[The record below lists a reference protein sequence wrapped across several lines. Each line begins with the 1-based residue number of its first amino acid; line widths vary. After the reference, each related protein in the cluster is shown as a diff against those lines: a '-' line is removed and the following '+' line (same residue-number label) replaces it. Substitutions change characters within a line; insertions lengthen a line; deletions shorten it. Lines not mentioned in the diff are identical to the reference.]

1 MCVFSHLYMCRGLKK
16 PFWHSDP
23 VQSDTRVPRVW
34 KLLELCHWIQIR
46 MAHSEQ
52 NSLYLFF
59 FLQCYRSKMANAISL
74 RSHLH
79 CYQALGYGAQ
89 QSRLCCA
96 HLADLVLLCLY
107 PGTLRWTPPGILEGD
122 NAAVST
128 TSIYWAHYQPPAPSG
143 TDCVPFSC
151 VLGSFSYQHMSNN
164 RSTGARWTHSPV
176 LPQSWLCRSYLC
188 SEVHFCF
195 YSSPRG
201 FES

>member
-1 MCVFSHLYMCRGLKK
+1 MCSVTFICAGGWKSPFGTQILYQVIQGYPDCESCWSFVTEFRSGWHTGSKTFFTFSFSCSAIGQRWQMPLGLGAT
-16 PFWHSDP
+16 S
-23 VQSDTRVPRVW
+23 S
-34 KLLELCHWIQIR
+34 
-46 MAHSEQ
+46 
-52 NSLYLFF
+52 
-59 FLQCYRSKMANAISL
+59 
-74 RSHLH
+74 